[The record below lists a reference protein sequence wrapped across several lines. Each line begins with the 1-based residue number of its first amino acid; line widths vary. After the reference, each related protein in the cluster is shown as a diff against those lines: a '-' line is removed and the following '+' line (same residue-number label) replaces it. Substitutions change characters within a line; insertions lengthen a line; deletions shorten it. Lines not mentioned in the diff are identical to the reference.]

1 MQQSRKRLSLG
12 RLAQHCR
19 ESLLFFGRQTQT
31 INLALQGG
39 GAHGAF
45 TWGVLDQLL
54 EDGRIDFEGVSGTS
68 AGAMNAVVLAHGLM
82 TGGRDGAREA
92 LQAFWTR
99 VAGSLPF
106 EIAVPSRDG
115 QNVSLLPAFKM
126 MMQFAHYFS
135 PQQLNPFDV
144 NPLRKI
150 LLAQVDFE
158 RLRSESPL
166 KLYIAATNAN
176 TGQVRM
182 FRSPEIS
189 ADAIL
194 ASACLPQMARPV
206 EIEGESYWDGGYAA
220 NPAIYPLFYECKS
233 SDILMVLLTPLK
245 HKVTPHSVQEIKD
258 RVLELAF
265 NSTFLREMRMF
276 AHARDYASESFFP
289 IGRLE
294 RRLVRLNFHVIDA
307 QEQMH
312 EFKTETKLAA
322 NMGFFELLRNMGR
335 EQARAWLH
343 ANSTDI
349 GKRSTVDLAELF
361 Y

>member
-1 MQQSRKRLSLG
+1 ML
-12 RLAQHCR
+12 
-19 ESLLFFGRQTQT
+19 FGRRSQQT
-31 INLALQGG
+31 ISLALQGG

-45 TWGVLDQLL
+45 TWGVLDHLL
-54 EDGRIDFEGVSGTS
+54 EDGRTDFEGVSGTS
-68 AGAMNAVVLAHGLM
+68 AGAMNAVILAQGLM
-82 TGGRDGAREA
+82 TGGRDGARAA
-92 LQAFWTR
+92 LQAFWTK

-106 EIAVPSRDG
+106 EIAVPSKDG
-115 QNVSLLPAFKM
+115 QNVSLVPAFKM
-126 MMQFAHYFS
+126 LIQFAHYFS
-135 PQQLNPFDV
+135 PHQLNPFDV

-158 RLRSESPL
+158 RLRSESPV
-166 KLYIAATNAN
+166 KLFIAATNAN
-176 TGQVRM
+176 SGQVRM

-194 ASACLPQMARPV
+194 ASACLPQTARPV
-206 EIEGESYWDGGYAA
+206 KIDGEPYWDGGYAA

-245 HKVTPHSVQEIKD
+245 HKGTPHSVQEIKD

-265 NSTFLREMRMF
+265 NSTFLREMRMI

-307 QEQMH
+307 QQQMH
-312 EFKTETKLAA
+312 DFKTETKLAA
-322 NMGFFELLRNMGR
+322 NMAFFELLRTMGR
-335 EQARAWLH
+335 EQAKTWLE
-343 ANSTDI
+343 ANYGDI
-349 GKRSTVDLAELF
+349 GKRSTIDLAELF

>member
-1 MQQSRKRLSLG
+1 ML
-12 RLAQHCR
+12 
-19 ESLLFFGRQTQT
+19 FGRKTQT

-82 TGGRDGAREA
+82 TGGRDGARDA
-92 LQAFWTR
+92 LQDFWTR

-115 QNVSLLPAFKM
+115 QNVSLVPAFKM

-135 PQQLNPFDV
+135 PQQLNPFDI

-150 LLAQVDFE
+150 LLAQIDFE

-176 TGQVRM
+176 SGQVRM

-206 EIEGESYWDGGYAA
+206 EIDGEPYWDGGYAA

-245 HKVTPHSVQEIKD
+245 HKGTPHSVQEIKD

-276 AHARDYASESFFP
+276 AHAREYAGESFLP
-289 IGRLE
+289 IGRLA

-322 NMGFFELLRNMGR
+322 NMGFFELLRDMGR
-335 EQARAWLH
+335 KQAKAWLQ

>member
-1 MQQSRKRLSLG
+1 MLFGKRG
-12 RLAQHCR
+12 PQP
-19 ESLLFFGRQTQT
+19 

-54 EDGRIDFEGVSGTS
+54 EDGRTDFEGVSGTS

-82 TGGRDGAREA
+82 TGGRDGARAA
-92 LQAFWTR
+92 LETFWTR

-106 EIAVPSRDG
+106 EIATPSQDG
-115 QNVSLLPAFKM
+115 QNVELVPAFKM
-126 MMQFAHYFS
+126 MMQWAHYFS
-135 PQQLNPFDV
+135 PQQLNPFDL

-150 LLAQVDFE
+150 LEAQIDFE
-158 RLRSESPL
+158 RLRSESPI
-166 KLYIAATNAN
+166 KLYVAATHAN
-176 TGQVRM
+176 SGKVRL

-194 ASACLPQMARPV
+194 ASACLPTMARPV
-206 EIEGESYWDGGYAA
+206 EIDGEPYWDGGYAA
-220 NPAIYPLFYECKS
+220 NPAVYPLFYECKS

-245 HKVTPHSVQEIKD
+245 HKGTPHTVQQIKD

-276 AHARDYASESFFP
+276 AHARDYANQSLFQ

-312 EFKTETKLAA
+312 EFKTETKMAA
-322 NMGFFELLRNMGR
+322 NMGFFELLKNLGR
-335 EQARAWLH
+335 ERALLWLQASH
-343 ANSTDI
+343 GDI

-361 Y
+361 C

>member
-1 MQQSRKRLSLG
+1 M
-12 RLAQHCR
+12 
-19 ESLLFFGRQTQT
+19 FFGKRGPHT

-54 EDGRIDFEGVSGTS
+54 EDGRTDFEGISGTS
-68 AGAMNAVVLAHGLM
+68 AGAMNAVVMAHGLM
-82 TGGRDGAREA
+82 TDGRDGARAA
-92 LQAFWTR
+92 LQTFWSR
-99 VAGSLPF
+99 VAASLPF

-115 QNVSLLPAFKM
+115 QNVSLVPAFRM
-126 MMQFAHYFS
+126 LMQFAHFFS

-158 RLRSESPL
+158 RLQQGSSV
-166 KLYIAATNAN
+166 KLYIAATHAN
-176 TGQVRM
+176 SGKVRL
-182 FRSPEIS
+182 FRTPEIS
-189 ADAIL
+189 ADAVL

-206 EIEGESYWDGGYAA
+206 EIDGEPYWDGGYAA
-220 NPAIYPLFYECKS
+220 NPAVYPLFYECTS
-233 SDILMVLLTPLK
+233 PDILMVLLTPLK
-245 HKVTPHSVQEIKD
+245 HRGTPNSVQAIKD

-276 AHARDYASESFFP
+276 AHAREYANESIFRF
-289 IGRLE
+289 GRLE

-307 QEQMH
+307 EEQMH

-322 NMGFFELLRNMGR
+322 SMDFFELLKNLGR
-335 EQARAWLH
+335 ERAKSWLQAH
-343 ANSTDI
+343 HGQI
-349 GKRSTVDLAELF
+349 GRRSTVDLAELF

>member
-1 MQQSRKRLSLG
+1 M
-12 RLAQHCR
+12 
-19 ESLLFFGRQTQT
+19 FFGRRSQQT

-54 EDGRIDFEGVSGTS
+54 EDGRTNFEGVSGTS
-68 AGAMNAVVLAHGLM
+68 AGAMNAVVLAQGLM
-82 TGGRDGAREA
+82 SGGREGARAA
-92 LQAFWTR
+92 LQAFWTQ

-106 EIAVPSRDG
+106 EIALPTQDG
-115 QNVSLLPAFKM
+115 QNVSLVPAFKM
-126 MMQFAHYFS
+126 MLQFAHYFS
-135 PQQLNPFDV
+135 PHQLNPFDV

-158 RLRSESPL
+158 RLRRESPV

-176 TGQVRM
+176 SGKVRL

-206 EIEGESYWDGGYAA
+206 VIEGEPYWDGGYAA
-220 NPAIYPLFYECKS
+220 NPAIYPLFYECKT

-245 HKVTPHSVQEIKD
+245 HKGTPHSVHEIKD

-276 AHARDYASESFFP
+276 AHAREYASESFFP

-322 NMGFFELLRNMGR
+322 NMGFFELLKDLGR
-335 EQARAWLH
+335 KQARTWLE
-343 ANSTDI
+343 ANYGEI

>member
-1 MQQSRKRLSLG
+1 MLFGKRNKQS
-12 RLAQHCR
+12 
-19 ESLLFFGRQTQT
+19 

-45 TWGVLDQLL
+45 TWGVLDGLL
-54 EDGRIDFEGVSGTS
+54 QDGRLNFEGVSGTS
-68 AGAMNAVVLAHGLM
+68 AGAMNAVVLADGLM
-82 TGGRDGAREA
+82 RGGRDGARAA
-92 LQAFWTR
+92 LEKFWTA
-99 VAGSLPF
+99 VADSLPF
-106 EIAVPSRDG
+106 EVAVPSQDG
-115 QNVSLLPAFKM
+115 QNVSLVPAFKM
-126 MMQFAHYFS
+126 LMQFAHYFS
-135 PQQLNPFDV
+135 PHQLNPFDV

-158 RLRSESPL
+158 RLQSESPV

-176 TGQVRM
+176 SGKVRL

-206 EIEGESYWDGGYAA
+206 EIDGEPYWDGGYAA
-220 NPAIYPLFYECKS
+220 NPAIYPLFYECKT
-233 SDILMVLLTPLK
+233 SDIVMVLLTPLK
-245 HKVTPHSVQEIKD
+245 HKGTPHSVQEIKD

-276 AHARDYASESFFP
+276 AHAREYASGSFFP
-289 IGRLE
+289 VGRLE
-294 RRLVRLNFHVIDA
+294 RRLARLNFHVIDA
-307 QEQMH
+307 QAQMY

-322 NMGFFELLRNMGR
+322 NMAFFKLLRNLGR
-335 EQARAWLH
+335 ERARTWLEAH
-343 ANSTDI
+343 YGEI
-349 GKRSTVDLAELF
+349 GKRSTVDIGELF

>member
-1 MQQSRKRLSLG
+1 
-12 RLAQHCR
+12 
-19 ESLLFFGRQTQT
+19 LLFGKRGPQP

-54 EDGRIDFEGVSGTS
+54 EDGRTDFEGVSGTS

-82 TGGRDGAREA
+82 TGGRDGARAA
-92 LQAFWTR
+92 LRTFWTQ

-106 EIAVPSRDG
+106 EIATPSQDG
-115 QNVSLLPAFKM
+115 QNVKLVPAFKM
-126 MMQFAHYFS
+126 MMQWAPYFS

-150 LLAQVDFE
+150 LETQIDFE
-158 RLRSESPL
+158 RLRSESPV
-166 KLYIAATNAN
+166 KLYIAATHAN
-176 TGQVRM
+176 SGKVRL

-194 ASACLPQMARPV
+194 ASACLPTMARPV
-206 EIEGESYWDGGYAA
+206 EIDGEPYWDGGYAA
-220 NPAIYPLFYECKS
+220 NPAVYPLFYECKS

-245 HKVTPHSVQEIKD
+245 HKGTPHTVQQIKD

-276 AHARDYASESFFP
+276 AHARDYANESLFQ

-307 QEQMH
+307 QEQMY
-312 EFKTETKLAA
+312 EFKTETKMAA
-322 NMGFFELLRNMGR
+322 NLGFFELLKNLGR
-335 EQARAWLH
+335 ERARLWLEASH
-343 ANSTDI
+343 GDI

-361 Y
+361 C

>member
-1 MQQSRKRLSLG
+1 M
-12 RLAQHCR
+12 
-19 ESLLFFGRQTQT
+19 FFGRRSQQT

-54 EDGRIDFEGVSGTS
+54 EDGRTDFEGVSGTS
-68 AGAMNAVVLAHGLM
+68 AGAMNAVVLAQGLM
-82 TGGRDGAREA
+82 FGGRDGARAA
-92 LQAFWTR
+92 LQAFWTQ

-106 EIAVPSRDG
+106 DIAVPSRDG
-115 QNVSLLPAFKM
+115 QNVSLVPAFKM
-126 MMQFAHYFS
+126 MLQFAHYFS
-135 PQQLNPFDV
+135 PHQLNPFDI

-158 RLRSESPL
+158 RLRRESPV

-176 TGQVRM
+176 SGKVRL

-206 EIEGESYWDGGYAA
+206 TIDGEPYWDGGYAA
-220 NPAIYPLFYECKS
+220 NPAIYPLFYECKT

-245 HKVTPHSVQEIKD
+245 HKGTPHSVQEIKD

-276 AHARDYASESFFP
+276 AHAREYASESFFP

-294 RRLVRLNFHVIDA
+294 RRLVRLNFHVINA
-307 QEQMH
+307 QEQMY

-322 NMGFFELLRNMGR
+322 NMGFFELLKNLGR
-335 EQARAWLH
+335 EQARTWLDAH
-343 ANSTDI
+343 HGQI

>member
-1 MQQSRKRLSLG
+1 
-12 RLAQHCR
+12 
-19 ESLLFFGRQTQT
+19 LLFGKRSQPT

-54 EDGRIDFEGVSGTS
+54 EDGRTRFEGVSGTS
-68 AGAMNAVVLAHGLM
+68 AGAMNAVILAQGLM
-82 TGGRDGAREA
+82 SGGREGARAA
-92 LQAFWTR
+92 LQAFWTQ

-106 EIAVPSRDG
+106 EIAIASRDG
-115 QNVSLLPAFKM
+115 QNVNLVPAFKM
-126 MMQFAHYFS
+126 MLQFSHYFS
-135 PQQLNPFDV
+135 PHQLNPFDV

-158 RLRSESPL
+158 RLRSESPV

-176 TGQVRM
+176 SGKVRL

-206 EIEGESYWDGGYAA
+206 VIEGEPYWDGGYAA
-220 NPAIYPLFYECKS
+220 NPAIYPLFYECKA

-245 HKVTPHSVQEIKD
+245 HKGTPHSVQEIKD

-276 AHARDYASESFFP
+276 AHAREYAGESFFP
-289 IGRLE
+289 VGRLE

-307 QEQMH
+307 QEQMY
-312 EFKTETKLAA
+312 EFKSETKLAA
-322 NMGFFELLRNMGR
+322 NMGFFELLKNLGR
-335 EQARAWLH
+335 EQARAWLETH
-343 ANSTDI
+343 HGQI